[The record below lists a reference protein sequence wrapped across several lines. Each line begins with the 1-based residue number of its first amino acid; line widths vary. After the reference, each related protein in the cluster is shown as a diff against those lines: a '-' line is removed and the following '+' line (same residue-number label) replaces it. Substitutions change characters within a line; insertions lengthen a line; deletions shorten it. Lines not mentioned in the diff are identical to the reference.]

1 MEEKDQKDVIGMV
14 SPVVDEV
21 ENIGVINPDIQ
32 KVKVSTNE
40 PTLAE
45 PTLAEPIRVESQ
57 SPQNISNDDQN
68 KKIIAGVMGIFF
80 GAFGVHNFIYGY
92 TGKAIAQLLITLLSC
107 FLLSWVSGIWG
118 FIEGIMI
125 LTDSI
130 KPNN

>member
-92 TGKAIAQLLITLLSC
+92 TGKAVAQLLITLLSC